1 MRTDGEFSA
10 HEVSRV
16 VQLLLYLALTRAD
29 GDPS

>member
-1 MRTDGEFSA
+1 MWTDGEASA

-16 VQLLLYLALTRAD
+16 VLLLLYLALTRAD